1 MKAIV
6 YEGIRDT
13 RNTKDI
19 INQGISSSNGNHQ
32 SSAFDNQ
39 DDSSNVF
46 NTRRDTYIK
55 IILKP

>member
-19 INQGISSSNGNHQ
+19 IDQGISSNNGNDQ
-32 SSAFDNQ
+32 YNAFDNQ
-39 DDSSNVF
+39 DNSSNIF
-46 NTRRDTYIK
+46 NNRRDTYIK